1 MALHNVDL
9 TLAGV
14 DRALTI
20 DIRDL
25 LFDSTPWGTEE
36 KNRPRSRDARA
47 CSIAQRLSLRLSFDA
62 STFRDASSYQNPGA
76 GLLNATRSGRIVG
89 NPEAIRKRNMS
100 STE

>member
-36 KNRPRSRDARA
+36 KKQ
-47 CSIAQRLSLRLSFDA
+47 AQE
-62 STFRDASSYQNPGA
+62 P
-76 GLLNATRSGRIVG
+76 
-89 NPEAIRKRNMS
+89 
-100 STE
+100 